1 MKIRA
6 ITAFCG
12 SKSGNK
18 ASYELAAAEIGN
30 YLALAGIQLV
40 YGGGSKGIMGALANA
55 VLQKKGQVLGII
67 PKLLLEWEA
76 QHEGLTELI
85 VTETMHERKLLL
97 YERGDIAI
105 VLPGGMGTLDELFEM
120 LTWNNLRIHDKKV
133 IVYNWER
140 FYDPLLSMLDQME
153 SDGFL
158 YDSWKDRL
166 LVCNDFESFQATMV
180 SLNQSL

>member
-1 MKIRA
+1 MKIKA

-18 ASYELAAAEIGN
+18 LSYESAATAVGN
-30 YLALAGIQLV
+30 YLASAGIQLI
-40 YGGGSKGIMGALANA
+40 YGGGSKGIMGAIANA
-55 VLQKKGQVLGII
+55 VLQHKGQVLGII

-76 QHEGLTELI
+76 QHQGLTELI
-85 VTETMHERKLLL
+85 VTDTMHERKLLL
-97 YERGDIAI
+97 YERGDIAL

-133 IVYNWER
+133 IVYNWEG
-140 FYDPLLSMLDQME
+140 FYDPLLAMLDQME

-166 LVCNDFESFQATMV
+166 IVCSNLEAIQSTIA
-180 SLNQSL
+180 SLNQ